1 MLEQLFGSNT
11 RARLL
16 NLFLRNPDKQFF
28 VRELTRRI
36 KSQIN
41 SVRRELKNLESMGLL
56 ASYTDESEPGK
67 RKVKKYYKVDTD
79 FVLYQELRAL
89 ILKSQLLLQRDL
101 KKKINDAGSIHYLA
115 LTGSFLGR
123 EDMPVDLFVVGR
135 INSDK
140 LARLIRKFEKSL
152 GTEINYS
159 VMSTKE
165 FNYRRQITD
174 KFLFTILEAP
184 KIVLIDKIDA
194 RDS

>member
-16 NLFLRNPDKQFF
+16 NLFLRNPDKPFF

-36 KSQIN
+36 KAQIN
-41 SVRRELKNLESMGLL
+41 SVRRELKNLEDMGLL
-56 ASYTDESEPGK
+56 VSYTDDKEGGK
-67 RKVKKYYKVDTD
+67 KKAKKFYKVDTD

-101 KKKINDAGSIHYLA
+101 KRKINDAGSVSYLA

-123 EDMPVDLFVVGR
+123 EDMPIDLFVIGR

-140 LARLIRKFEKSL
+140 LSRLIKRFEKSL

-159 VMSTKE
+159 VMTVKE

-174 KFLFTILEAP
+174 KFLFSILESP
-184 KIVLIDKIDA
+184 KIVLMDKIDA
-194 RDS
+194 SYG